1 MDRETANRLADEL
14 ISQEQA
20 GKGDAPQITT
30 ISNRSIGLGH
40 FILPVT
46 LSSIF
51 TWLAVSAEA
60 SGMLAI
66 AIGSGVGVIA
76 SHIIHK
82 YVL

>member
-20 GKGDAPQITT
+20 GKGDTPQITT
-30 ISNRSIGLGH
+30 ISHRSIGLGH
-40 FILPVT
+40 FFLPVI

-51 TWLAVSAEA
+51 TWLATSAEA

-66 AIGSGVGVIA
+66 AIGSSVGIIA